1 MLLIKTWNRC
11 WSAPHFIFLPN
22 ISWRFFV
29 FGTVDLECIADVR
42 LQVKNNGT
50 FWSNFKI
57 AAVQEL
63 YWDFSCSLAISK
75 SNFFFP
81 RSLVIAPHMPIK
93 WARPKTQHALI
104 FSYCLHTGYALIVL
118 FQHSKHTWTDVCFCT
133 STRAT
138 WFIWF
143 HLYIQ
148 STNTSIPFP
157 HFHHHHPVP

>member
-11 WSAPHFIFLPN
+11 WSAPHFIFFPN
-22 ISWRFFV
+22 ISWRFFI

-42 LQVKNNGT
+42 LQVKNNGIS
-50 FWSNFKI
+50 WSNFKI

-75 SNFFFP
+75 SNLFFSQKP
-81 RSLVIAPHMPIK
+81 CDC
-93 WARPKTQHALI
+93 T
-104 FSYCLHTGYALIVL
+104 SYANKVSLHTGYALIVL

-148 STNTSIPFP
+148 SINTSIPFP